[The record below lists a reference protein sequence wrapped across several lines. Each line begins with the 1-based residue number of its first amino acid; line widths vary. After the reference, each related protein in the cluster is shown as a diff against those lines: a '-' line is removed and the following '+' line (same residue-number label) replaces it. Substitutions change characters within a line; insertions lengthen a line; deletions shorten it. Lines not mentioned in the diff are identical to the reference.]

1 MNSAIISSGS
11 LSQDDFGIPHWAKPT
26 IFFPIDVGCL
36 ARVLP
41 IGGPTWA
48 NELVIVLEVVESGSN
63 FTAQQKKFLNRY
75 RVFGRLGETTLP
87 QYALD
92 VQT

>member
-48 NELVIVLEVVESGSN
+48 NELVIILEVLEAV
-63 FTAQQKKFLNRY
+63 QQKKFLNQY

-92 VQT
+92 IQS

>member
-11 LSQDDFGIPHWAKPT
+11 LNQDDFGVPHWAKPT

-48 NELVIVLEVVESGSN
+48 NELVIVLEVVE
-63 FTAQQKKFLNRY
+63 TVQQKKFLNRY

-92 VQT
+92 AQT

>member
-11 LSQDDFGIPHWAKPT
+11 LNQDAIGIPHWAKPT

-48 NELVIVLEVVESGSN
+48 NELVIVLEVVE
-63 FTAQQKKFLNRY
+63 TAQQKNFLNRY

-92 VQT
+92 AQT